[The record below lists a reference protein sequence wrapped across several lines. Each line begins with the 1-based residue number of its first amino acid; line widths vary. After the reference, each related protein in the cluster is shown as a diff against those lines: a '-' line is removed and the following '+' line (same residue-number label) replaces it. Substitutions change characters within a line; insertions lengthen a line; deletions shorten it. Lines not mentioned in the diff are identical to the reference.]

1 MAWIAATASD
11 YAEAVKQYNKDA
23 QGVSDW
29 ERYFL
34 QPTQQAFETA
44 ASQVQQQTQYDIS
57 GAYANYLKSQRNIA
71 QQSQL
76 GTGFKE
82 QVSQQLRDQYSSAF
96 EQAKTEEA
104 QQLTELQSEYQDTLA
119 TNEEALLQQG
129 ERLAALEQAIY
140 NYAGVDASKLGLS
153 VEQGGLGYYTT
164 DESGVTTLTDRGKAF
179 FDEQLN
185 TIGESG
191 TSFSDW
197 LYKTDSELYD
207 FYTSNPDLAKQLIG
221 GLEPGDV
228 KFTEEEEWAI
238 PASDA
243 ENSFKEKYPNYIDEN
258 KEFETNES
266 KTNYYSS
273 LEKVFD
279 SANTIDFSKTL
290 NENKNLIIP
299 SNIDLSISKTKQSSG
314 RGKSYKSTFVEVK
327 IDSLTPEQ
335 KKLFE
340 DYGITETKGSGFLG
354 LNDSGYYKFGVV
366 DRSDI
371 NVNYGY
377 GAKSIYYEDFL
388 DLLSKL

>member
-96 EQAKTEEA
+96 EQAKTEEV
-104 QQLTELQSEYQDTLA
+104 QQLTELQSEYQDILA

-129 ERLAALEQAIY
+129 EQLAALEQAIY
-140 NYAGVDASKLGLS
+140 NYAGVDTSKLGLS

-221 GLEPGDV
+221 GLELGDV
-228 KFTEEEEWAI
+228 KFTDEERIKNEYNDYIKSDVEWDTPEEETDYLSEVKEVVDIKDAALASFEKGGWRNSDEWRSNIENVLTKVI
-238 PASDA
+238 PDYSPWRDSFGPNASVILTTTGISRTPTIKISTRKLTDDA
-243 ENSFKEKYPNYIDEN
+243 KKIFEDMGLTEKDGYYNY
-258 KEFETNES
+258 
-266 KTNYYSS
+266 
-273 LEKVFD
+273 VG
-279 SANTIDFSKTL
+279 DFSEFVTKLTDDYLKDPYKIMGKT
-290 NENKNLIIP
+290 E
-299 SNIDLSISKTKQSSG
+299 
-314 RGKSYKSTFVEVK
+314 
-327 IDSLTPEQ
+327 
-335 KKLFE
+335 
-340 DYGITETKGSGFLG
+340 
-354 LNDSGYYKFGVV
+354 
-366 DRSDI
+366 
-371 NVNYGY
+371 
-377 GAKSIYYEDFL
+377 
-388 DLLSKL
+388 

>member
-57 GAYANYLKSQRNIA
+57 GAYANYLKNQRNIA

-129 ERLAALEQAIY
+129 EQLAALEQAIY
-140 NYAGVDASKLGLS
+140 NYAGVDTSKLGLS

-185 TIGESG
+185 RIGESG
-191 TSFSDW
+191 KSFSDW
-197 LYKTDSELYD
+197 LYQTDSELYD

-228 KFTEEEEWAI
+228 KFTDEERIKNEYNDYIKSDVEWDTPEEETDYLSEVKEVVDIKDAALASFEKGGWRNSDEWKSNIENVLTKVI
-238 PASDA
+238 PDYSPWRDSFGPNASVILTTTGISATPTIKISTRKLTDDA
-243 ENSFKEKYPNYIDEN
+243 KKIFEDMGLTEKDGYYNY
-258 KEFETNES
+258 
-266 KTNYYSS
+266 
-273 LEKVFD
+273 VG
-279 SANTIDFSKTL
+279 DFSEFVTKLTDDYLKDPYKIMGKT
-290 NENKNLIIP
+290 E
-299 SNIDLSISKTKQSSG
+299 
-314 RGKSYKSTFVEVK
+314 
-327 IDSLTPEQ
+327 
-335 KKLFE
+335 
-340 DYGITETKGSGFLG
+340 
-354 LNDSGYYKFGVV
+354 
-366 DRSDI
+366 
-371 NVNYGY
+371 
-377 GAKSIYYEDFL
+377 
-388 DLLSKL
+388 

>member
-57 GAYANYLKSQRNIA
+57 GAYANYLKNQRNIA

-129 ERLAALEQAIY
+129 EQLAALEQAIY
-140 NYAGVDASKLGLS
+140 NYAGVDTSKLGLS

-191 TSFSDW
+191 KSFSDW
-197 LYKTDSELYD
+197 LYQTDSELYD

-228 KFTEEEEWAI
+228 KFTDEERIKNEYNDYIKSDVEWDTPEEETDYLSEVKEVVDIKDAALASFEKGGWRNSDEWKSNIENVLTKVI
-238 PASDA
+238 PDYSPWRDSFGPNASVILTTTGISATPTIKISTRKLTDDA
-243 ENSFKEKYPNYIDEN
+243 KKIFEDMGLTEKDGYYNY
-258 KEFETNES
+258 
-266 KTNYYSS
+266 
-273 LEKVFD
+273 VG
-279 SANTIDFSKTL
+279 DFSEFVTKLTDDYLKDPYKIMGKT
-290 NENKNLIIP
+290 E
-299 SNIDLSISKTKQSSG
+299 
-314 RGKSYKSTFVEVK
+314 
-327 IDSLTPEQ
+327 
-335 KKLFE
+335 
-340 DYGITETKGSGFLG
+340 
-354 LNDSGYYKFGVV
+354 
-366 DRSDI
+366 
-371 NVNYGY
+371 
-377 GAKSIYYEDFL
+377 
-388 DLLSKL
+388 

>member
-57 GAYANYLKSQRNIA
+57 GAYANYLKTQRNIA

-104 QQLTELQSEYQDTLA
+104 QQLTELQTEYQDILA
-119 TNEEALLQQG
+119 TNEEALLKQG
-129 ERLAALEQAIY
+129 EQLASLEQAIY
-140 NYAGVDASKLGLS
+140 NYAGVDTSKLGLS

-197 LYKTDSELYD
+197 LYQTDSELYD

-221 GLEPGDV
+221 GLESGDV
-228 KFTEEEEWAI
+228 KFTDEERIKNEYNNYIKSDIEWDTLEEESAYLSGVKEVVDIRDAALASFEKGGWRNSEEWKSNIENVLNKVI
-238 PASDA
+238 PD
-243 ENSFKEKYPNYIDEN
+243 
-258 KEFETNES
+258 
-266 KTNYYSS
+266 YSS
-273 LEKVFD
+273 WKDSFGPNASVILTTTGISATPTIKISTRKLTDEAKKIFEDMGLTEKDGYYNYVG
-279 SANTIDFSKTL
+279 DFS
-290 NENKNLIIP
+290 EFV
-299 SNIDLSISKTKQSSG
+299 TK
-314 RGKSYKSTFVEVK
+314 
-327 IDSLTPEQ
+327 LTD
-335 KKLFE
+335 
-340 DYGITETKGSGFLG
+340 DY
-354 LNDSGYYKFGVV
+354 LNDPYKIIG
-366 DRSDI
+366 
-371 NVNYGY
+371 
-377 GAKSIYYEDFL
+377 KTE
-388 DLLSKL
+388 

>member
-57 GAYANYLKSQRNIA
+57 GAYANYLKNQRNIA

-104 QQLTELQSEYQDTLA
+104 QQLTELQSEYQDILA

-129 ERLAALEQAIY
+129 EQLAALEQAIY
-140 NYAGVDASKLGLS
+140 NYAGVDTSKLGLS

-197 LYKTDSELYD
+197 LYRTNSDLYD

-221 GLEPGDV
+221 GLKPGDV
-228 KFTEEEEWAI
+228 KFTDEERIKNEYKDYIQSDIDWETPEDESAYLEGVKDVVDVRNAALASFEKGGWRNSEEWKSNIENVLTKVI
-238 PASDA
+238 PDYSPWRDSFGPNASVILTTTGISRTPTIKISTRKLTDDA
-243 ENSFKEKYPNYIDEN
+243 KKIFEDMGLTEKDG
-258 KEFETNES
+258 
-266 KTNYYSS
+266 YYTY
-273 LEKVFD
+273 VG
-279 SANTIDFSKTL
+279 DFS
-290 NENKNLIIP
+290 EFV
-299 SNIDLSISKTKQSSG
+299 TK
-314 RGKSYKSTFVEVK
+314 
-327 IDSLTPEQ
+327 LTD
-335 KKLFE
+335 
-340 DYGITETKGSGFLG
+340 DY
-354 LNDSGYYKFGVV
+354 LNDPYKIIG
-366 DRSDI
+366 
-371 NVNYGY
+371 
-377 GAKSIYYEDFL
+377 KTE
-388 DLLSKL
+388 

>member
-96 EQAKTEEA
+96 DQAKTEEVR
-104 QQLTELQSEYQDTLA
+104 QLTELQTDYQDILA

-129 ERLAALEQAIY
+129 ERLAALEQAVY
-140 NYAGVDASKLGLS
+140 NYAGVDTSKLG
-153 VEQGGLGYYTT
+153 VTEADGGLEYYTT
-164 DESGVTTLTDRGKAF
+164 DENGVTTLTDKGKAF
-179 FDEQLN
+179 FDEQFN
-185 TIGESG
+185 TVENDGS
-191 TSFSDW
+191 SFSNW
-197 LYKTDSELYD
+197 LYQTDRELYD

-228 KFTEEEEWAI
+228 KFTDEERIKNEYNDYIKSDVEWDTPEEESAYLSGVKEVIDIRDAALASFEKGGWRNSDEWRSNIENVLTKVI
-238 PASDA
+238 PDYSPWRGSFGPNASVILTATGISHTPTIKISTKKLTDDA
-243 ENSFKEKYPNYIDEN
+243 KKIFEDMGLTEKDG
-258 KEFETNES
+258 
-266 KTNYYSS
+266 YYTY
-273 LEKVFD
+273 VG
-279 SANTIDFSKTL
+279 DFS
-290 NENKNLIIP
+290 EFV
-299 SNIDLSISKTKQSSG
+299 TK
-314 RGKSYKSTFVEVK
+314 
-327 IDSLTPEQ
+327 LTD
-335 KKLFE
+335 
-340 DYGITETKGSGFLG
+340 DY
-354 LNDSGYYKFGVV
+354 LNDPYKIIG
-366 DRSDI
+366 
-371 NVNYGY
+371 
-377 GAKSIYYEDFL
+377 KTE
-388 DLLSKL
+388 